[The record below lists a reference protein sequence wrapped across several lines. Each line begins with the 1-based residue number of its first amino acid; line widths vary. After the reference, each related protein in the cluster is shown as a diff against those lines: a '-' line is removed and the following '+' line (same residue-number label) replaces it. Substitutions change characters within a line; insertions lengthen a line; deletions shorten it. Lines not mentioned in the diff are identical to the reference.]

1 MSIDKNSNGLPGV
14 NLQHKST
21 QVNLWMIVGVV
32 LFLLGA
38 TAVAYWTSWR
48 SASTPPDR
56 VLSTVTPR

>member
-1 MSIDKNSNGLPGV
+1 MSIDQNSNGLPGI

-48 SASTPPDR
+48 SASAPPER
-56 VLSTVTPR
+56 VRATVTAR